1 MTATTS
7 DTLLRLLTSRGD
19 SAAMARGIQIAS
31 VLFVTALTAAAAQ
44 ISIPLPFTA
53 VPLTLQPMVVLIGGL
68 ALGSRLGSA
77 SQILYLVAG
86 IAGLPVFAAS
96 VTLPPGALRL
106 LGPTGGYLMA
116 YPVAAFVAGFLAE
129 RGFDRRYF
137 TSVLAMLAGLAII
150 FTSGVLWMGLFA
162 RTLSGSAPV
171 GLQAA
176 LAAGLYPFILPDA
189 IKLAIAAGLVP
200 ALWRLIG
207 RSNVR

>member
-1 MTATTS
+1 
-7 DTLLRLLTSRGD
+7 
-19 SAAMARGIQIAS
+19 MARGIQIAS